1 MADGYNIINSQ
12 TVSHVQKKSVEND
25 LTVEN
30 SPVDLTCKNGER
42 ELYS

>member
-12 TVSHVQKKSVEND
+12 TVSHVQKKMSVEND

-30 SPVDLTCKNGER
+30 SPVI
-42 ELYS
+42 